1 MSVSDES
8 APRVETESVLAL
20 AQSYVELG
28 RRLSGHGVA
37 EILQT
42 LTSLGCRQVA
52 GAEDAGITRFHRG
65 TLETIGATSEL
76 VSSTDKLQYTLLSGP
91 CIEAVLGEGM
101 FHTGELRSEARWP
114 QFGPQAFEATG
125 VRSMLSYRLFVE
137 EQGDAVTC
145 LNFYS
150 TKPHAF
156 DLWSQTIALLLA
168 RHGALA
174 LANARAQE
182 RNENLKVALASNRQI
197 AMAIGILMKA
207 HQSTPEDALALLR
220 ISSQHSNRKM
230 AKIAADVV
238 ATGELSLPPQAGPT
252 PGKPLQPS

>member
-1 MSVSDES
+1 VSVSEES

-20 AQSYVELG
+20 AQSSVELG
-28 RRLSGHGVA
+28 RRLSGHSVA

-42 LTSLGCRQVA
+42 LTSLGCSQVA

-91 CIEAVLGEGM
+91 CIDTVLADGM

-156 DLWSQTIALLLA
+156 DLWSQTLGLLLA
-168 RHGALA
+168 THGTLA

-182 RNENLKVALASNRQI
+182 RNENLTVALASNRQI

-207 HQSTPEDALALLR
+207 HQSTPQDALALLR